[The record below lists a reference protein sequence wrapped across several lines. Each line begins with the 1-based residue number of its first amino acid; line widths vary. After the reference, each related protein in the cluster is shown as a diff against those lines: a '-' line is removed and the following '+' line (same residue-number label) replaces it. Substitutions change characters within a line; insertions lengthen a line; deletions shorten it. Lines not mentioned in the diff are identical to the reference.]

1 MSFFSVPLPG
11 ITESFRLHDAMN
23 EDRRRHDMF
32 RINGSHWNDFF
43 DYGDGRRRGHS
54 HDGIEV
60 SCGQPIGQV
69 SQFIGLMR
77 LNQSIVRVNRQFQ
90 NAALTFKEALFFAFS
105 DFGAHTHGGVKAL
118 QASTSGTHALA
129 QNSLWYE
136 FQCHSFG
143 GKALLKIIGV
153 RSGERSNHMPDLIV
167 LEHQPELAFACST
180 IVADGGNV
188 FRAFPRQRLN
198 QIIREARAAESSKHN
213 LRAIR
218 NIRHGLI
225 ETGIDFPLHRAVI
238 APALRGSRNRASTPL
253 PRSHRPVSVARKS
266 CWSKARK
273 SASSSTSISSRG
285 LLRKIT
291 RAPIRSASP
300 TCFAKLPMPK
310 CDGNNT
316 GGILRIAFVPKPS
329 REGTMTRA
337 GSSHSTASKSSISL
351 ACTSGTS
358 RGTRN
363 NAAMPRCAQIFE
375 AASTEW
381 LSEICSSSCRISQ
394 PASSARRIA
403 GL

>member
-1 MSFFSVPLPG
+1 MPLPG
-11 ITESFRLHDAMN
+11 ITEPFRLHDAMD
-23 EDRRRHDMF
+23 EDRRGHDMF
-32 RINGSHWNDFF
+32 RIDGTHWNDFF
-43 DYGDGRRRGHS
+43 HFGDGRLRGHG

-60 SCGQPIGQV
+60 SCGQPIREIAQLV
-69 SQFIGLMR
+69 GLVR
-77 LNQSIVRVNRQFQ
+77 FDQGIVRVNRQFQ
-90 NAALTFKEALFFAFS
+90 NAALAFEETVFFAFG
-105 DFGAHTHGGVKAL
+105 DFGAHTHGGRKAL
-118 QASTSGTHALA
+118 QASTGGTHALA
-129 QNSLWYE
+129 QNSLWHK
-136 FQCHSFG
+136 FQCQFFCG
-143 GKALLKIIGV
+143 EPFLKIIGV
-153 RSGERSNHMPDLIV
+153 TPGKRSNHMPDLII
-167 LEHQPELAFACST
+167 LEHQPKLAFACPA
-180 IVADGGNV
+180 IVADGGDV

-213 LRAIR
+213 LCAIR

-225 ETGIDFPLHRAVI
+225 QTGIDFPLHRAVI
-238 APALRGSRNRASTPL
+238 APALRGSPNRASTPL
-253 PRSHRPVSVARKS
+253 ARSHRPVSVARKS

-300 TCFAKLPMPK
+300 TCFAQLPMPK
-310 CDGNNT
+310 CDGNNA
-316 GGILRIAFVPKPS
+316 GGILRIPLVPSPS
-329 REGTMTRA
+329 REGTMTIA

-363 NAAMPRCAQIFE
+363 NAVMPRCSQIFE

-381 LSEICSSSCRISQ
+381 LSEICCSSCRISQ
-394 PASSARRIA
+394 PLSSARYIA